1 MPFNIKYGCNRLL
14 IDVYIYIIWNQ
25 NYIKYVDIRIDDTTL
40 IYVLYRKIKI
50 DFVIRW
56 ETNPNKVKQKNY
68 LKREGSIFGKKES
81 MTTRPQ
87 SMIRPT
93 DFQMMKWYDK
103 VEQIRTRERM

>member
-14 IDVYIYIIWNQ
+14 IDVYIYIIWNR
-25 NYIKYVDIRIDDTTL
+25 NYIKYVVIRIDDTTL

-68 LKREGSIFGKKES
+68 LKREGSIFGKKREYDDE
-81 MTTRPQ
+81 TT
-87 SMIRPT
+87 IN
-93 DFQMMKWYDK
+93 DK
-103 VEQIRTRERM
+103 AHRFSNDEVI